1 MKKIWLGLGVLLL
14 LLAAGCGVSRQ
25 AAKSSRSSA
34 PVRSRQ
40 ASAASTPPRPTRLA
54 QLKAKSKTQLV
65 YAPFGDSL
73 SVGLFADKKATR
85 FTSLFARQLARLTSK
100 TVTEAGIAEVGKTAT
115 NLGVPALP
123 QLIAQHPDVITIEF
137 GTNDAVGGATP
148 TALAAYQQALTT
160 IVTTLQKETS
170 AQLILM
176 TMPLLKQWGKPTRYR
191 SLTWQPSG
199 KVMMMSPDRLA
210 LSFRISLPMAP
221 GIRSTL
227 INAAMIKLLL
237 NSLKLWRND
246 TCKHR

>member
-123 QLIAQHPDVITIEF
+123 QLIAQHPDVITIE
-137 GTNDAVGGATP
+137 
-148 TALAAYQQALTT
+148 
-160 IVTTLQKETS
+160 
-170 AQLILM
+170 
-176 TMPLLKQWGKPTRYR
+176 WGKPTRYR

>member
-14 LLAAGCGVSRQ
+14 LVAAGCGVSRQ
-25 AAKSSRSSA
+25 AAKSTSHPSA
-34 PVRSRQ
+34 SARSRQ

-54 QLKAKSKTQLV
+54 RLKAKSKAQLV

-85 FTSLFARQLARLTSK
+85 FTSLFARQLARLTGK

-123 QLIAQHPDVITIEF
+123 QLVAQHPDVITIEF
-137 GTNDAVGGATP
+137 GTNDAVGGATS

-170 AQLILM
+170 AQPGHQIKGPTLM
-176 TMPLLKQWGKPTRYR
+176 PT
-191 SLTWQPSG
+191 
-199 KVMMMSPDRLA
+199 
-210 LSFRISLPMAP
+210 
-221 GIRSTL
+221 
-227 INAAMIKLLL
+227 
-237 NSLKLWRND
+237 
-246 TCKHR
+246 